1 MNLFANIFSTKRTC
15 VEGFVIGKKD
25 IKSIGKGIS
34 EALASS
40 VMRNSLPQCMGC
52 VIYM

>member
-1 MNLFANIFSTKRTC
+1 MRNEFIFPTKGTY

-25 IKSIGKGIS
+25 VKSIRKGAN

-40 VMRNSLPQCMGC
+40 VRNSLHHCIGC